1 MRDWLERNIR
11 GSLGAE
17 RIFQGGRHEL
27 PSTPE
32 KGDEQPLIPMNWGGS
47 VLEREYSIDQKKQA
61 VLSTSLLSSETVDQF
76 IEVLSKEL
84 KVIVDFDVGSMKWKA
99 LDLTDDDIPIEFLED
114 DLPEQRDF
122 STRSNIRISDDPVC
136 IDQGRS
142 FEEGPV
148 FMDCFQGSYR
158 ALTPIGDPVVI
169 NLRSMISVPLKYDSE
184 LIGTLHLFSSR
195 ERSTEDDLKKTMDPL
210 WELIST
216 SLGKVL
222 KLEAMKRE
230 RDRARDLLECTDDI
244 LILWKNNDS
253 VWEIDC
259 NRVAEDVIDME
270 NISPDLMDGPFF
282 VPPGK
287 EWDRAVLAWNS
298 TYDSGQPHQMDLHLR
313 DRSGMDR
320 SFLCK
325 FRPIRSNGNITGV
338 KMTGVEMDSLDDGM
352 RQLETTNRTYRLLLS
367 VLSHDLKNPL
377 SAIRGYNE
385 LMEYSDDEK
394 RKEYSKKMLSLIDRM
409 KDTISMS
416 STFSQLQEGRV
427 SGDFDDI
434 DVEKMVNSCVE
445 MLYPKAKEHEIR
457 FSFQGERHTVK
468 GHRLLEEVVINLLD
482 NAMKFS
488 EAGSEITV
496 GLDADIEGIR
506 FSVSDRGIGIPDKF
520 KDTIFNRF
528 SRAYEDTGIRGT
540 GLGLAISKGITELHD
555 GRIWVEDN
563 PGGGS
568 IFKVFL
574 PWGL

>member
-1 MRDWLERNIR
+1 
-11 GSLGAE
+11 
-17 RIFQGGRHEL
+17 
-27 PSTPE
+27 
-32 KGDEQPLIPMNWGGS
+32 MNWGGS
-47 VLEREYSIDQKKQA
+47 ILEREYSIDQNKLA

-195 ERSTEDDLKKTMDPL
+195 ERSTENDLKKIMEPI
-210 WELIST
+210 WELVST

-230 RDRARDLLECTDDI
+230 RDRAQDLLDCSDDI

-282 VPPGK
+282 VPPGT

-325 FRPIRSNGNITGV
+325 FRPIRSDGNITGV

-385 LMEYSDDEK
+385 LMEYSDDDK

-488 EAGSEITV
+488 ETGSEITV

-506 FSVSDRGIGIPDKF
+506 LSVSDRGIGIPDKF